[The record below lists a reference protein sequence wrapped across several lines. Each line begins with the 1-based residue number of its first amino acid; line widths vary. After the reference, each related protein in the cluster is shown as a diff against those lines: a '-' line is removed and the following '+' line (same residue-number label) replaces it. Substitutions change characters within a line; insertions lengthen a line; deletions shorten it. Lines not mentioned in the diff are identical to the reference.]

1 MDFTPPYETVDSL
14 KVRLKEMY
22 DAVEIGNVK
31 GIAWFVCW
39 WGGNKMSFFE
49 NTKKPEGFGGKI
61 MVAMM
66 NSGHSKLADWGMSF
80 LSLST
85 DAAVLDCGCGG
96 GANLRKLLKLCAN
109 GTVTGID
116 YSSVSVEKSKRLNAK
131 AISEGRCCVL
141 EASVAAL
148 PFEDNK
154 FDVVTAFETVYFW
167 PGLVDCFREVYRA
180 MKNSGTFLICNEA
193 TGDTNKNDK
202 WTQIISDMT
211 IYRDVQL
218 KTALEEAG
226 FTDIQIHKNAHQ
238 DWLCVTGQKQEK
250 HG

>member
-49 NTKKPEGFGGKI
+49 NTKKPEGLGGKI

-80 LSLST
+80 LGLST

-96 GANLRKLLKLCAN
+96 GANLCKLLKRCPN

-116 YSSVSVEKSKRLNAK
+116 YSSVSVEKSKKLNAK
-131 AISEGRCCVL
+131 TISEGRCCVL
-141 EASVAAL
+141 ETSVAVL

-167 PGLVDCFREVYRA
+167 PGLVDCFREVYRVT
-180 MKNSGTFLICNEA
+180 KTGGIFLICNEA
-193 TGDTNKNDK
+193 TGDTDKNDK
-202 WTQIISDMT
+202 WTQLIDGMT
-211 IYRDVQL
+211 IYRDAQL
-218 KTALEEAG
+218 KTALRDAG
-226 FTDIQIHKNAHQ
+226 FTNIQIHKNKK

-250 HG
+250 LG

>member
-49 NTKKPEGFGGKI
+49 NTKKPEGLGGKI

-66 NSGHSKLADWGMSF
+66 NSGHGKLADWGMSF

-116 YSSVSVEKSKRLNAK
+116 YSSVSVEKSKKLNAK
-131 AISEGRCCVL
+131 TISEGRCCVL
-141 EASVAAL
+141 ETSVAVL

-167 PGLVDCFREVYRA
+167 PGLVDCFREVYRVT
-180 MKNSGTFLICNEA
+180 KTGGIFLICNEA
-193 TGDTNKNDK
+193 TGDTDKNDK
-202 WTQIISDMT
+202 WTQLIDGMT
-211 IYRDVQL
+211 IYRDAQL
-218 KTALEEAG
+218 KTALREAG
-226 FTDIQIHKNAHQ
+226 FTNIQIHKNKK

-250 HG
+250 LG

>member
-39 WGGNKMSFFE
+39 LGGNKMSFFE
-49 NTKKPEGFGGKI
+49 NTKKPEGLGGKI

-80 LSLST
+80 LGLST

-96 GANLRKLLKLCAN
+96 GANLCKLLKRCPN

-116 YSSVSVEKSKRLNAK
+116 YSSVSVEKSKMLNAK
-131 AISEGRCCVL
+131 TISEGRCCVL
-141 EASVAAL
+141 ETSVAVL

-167 PGLVDCFREVYRA
+167 PGLVDCFREVYRVT
-180 MKNSGTFLICNEA
+180 KTGGIFLICNEA
-193 TGDTNKNDK
+193 TGDTDKNDK
-202 WTQIISDMT
+202 WTQLIDGMT
-211 IYRDVQL
+211 IYRDAQL
-218 KTALEEAG
+218 KTALREAG
-226 FTDIQIHKNAHQ
+226 FTNIQIHKNKK

-250 HG
+250 PG

>member
-49 NTKKPEGFGGKI
+49 NTKKPEGLGGKI

-80 LSLST
+80 LGLST

-96 GANLRKLLKLCAN
+96 GANLCKLLKRCPN

-167 PGLVDCFREVYRA
+167 PGLVDCFREVYRVT
-180 MKNSGTFLICNEA
+180 KTGGIFLICNEA
-193 TGDTNKNDK
+193 TGDTDKNDK
-202 WTQIISDMT
+202 WTQLIDGMT
-211 IYRDVQL
+211 IYRDAQL
-218 KTALEEAG
+218 KTALREAG
-226 FTDIQIHKNAHQ
+226 FTNIQIHKNKK

-250 HG
+250 LG

>member
-1 MDFTPPYETVDSL
+1 MDFTPHYETVDSL

-49 NTKKPEGFGGKI
+49 NTKKPEGLGGKI

-66 NSGHSKLADWGMSF
+66 NSGHGKLADWGMSF
-80 LSLST
+80 LGLST

-96 GANLRKLLKLCAN
+96 GANLCKLLKRCPN

-116 YSSVSVEKSKRLNAK
+116 YSSVSVEKSKKLNAK
-131 AISEGRCCVL
+131 TISEGRCCVL
-141 EASVAAL
+141 ETSVAVL

-167 PGLVDCFREVYRA
+167 PGLVDCFREVYRVT
-180 MKNSGTFLICNEA
+180 KTGGIFLICNEA
-193 TGDTNKNDK
+193 TGDTDKNDK
-202 WTQIISDMT
+202 WTQLIDGMT
-211 IYRDVQL
+211 IYRDAQL
-218 KTALEEAG
+218 KTALREAG
-226 FTDIQIHKNAHQ
+226 FTNIQIHKNKK

-250 HG
+250 LG

>member
-49 NTKKPEGFGGKI
+49 NTKKPEGLGGKI
-61 MVAMM
+61 MLAMM
-66 NSGHSKLADWGMSF
+66 NSGHGKLADWGMSF
-80 LSLST
+80 LGLST

-96 GANLRKLLKLCAN
+96 GANLCKLLKRCPN

-116 YSSVSVEKSKRLNAK
+116 YSSVSVEKSKKLNAK
-131 AISEGRCCVL
+131 TISEGRCCVL
-141 EASVAAL
+141 ETSVAVL

-167 PGLVDCFREVYRA
+167 PGLVDCFREVYRVT
-180 MKNSGTFLICNEA
+180 KTGGIFLICNEA
-193 TGDTNKNDK
+193 TGDTDKNDK
-202 WTQIISDMT
+202 WTQLIDGMT
-211 IYRDVQL
+211 IYRDAQL
-218 KTALEEAG
+218 KTALREAG
-226 FTDIQIHKNAHQ
+226 FTNIQIHKNKK

-250 HG
+250 LG

>member
-1 MDFTPPYETVDSL
+1 MDFTPHYETVDSL

-49 NTKKPEGFGGKI
+49 NTKKPEGLGGKI

-66 NSGHSKLADWGMSF
+66 NSGHGKLADWGISF

-131 AISEGRCCVL
+131 TISEGRCCVL

-167 PGLVDCFREVYRA
+167 PGLVDCFREVYRVT
-180 MKNSGTFLICNEA
+180 KTGGIFLICNEA
-193 TGDTNKNDK
+193 TGDTDKNDK
-202 WTQIISDMT
+202 WTQLIDGMT
-211 IYRDVQL
+211 IYRDAQL
-218 KTALEEAG
+218 KTALREAG
-226 FTDIQIHKNAHQ
+226 FTNIQIHKNKK

-250 HG
+250 LG

>member
-49 NTKKPEGFGGKI
+49 NTKKPEGLGGKI

-80 LSLST
+80 LGLST

-96 GANLRKLLKLCAN
+96 GANLCKLLKRCPN

-116 YSSVSVEKSKRLNAK
+116 YSSVSVEKSKKLNAK
-131 AISEGRCCVL
+131 TISEGRCCVL
-141 EASVAAL
+141 ETSVAVL

-154 FDVVTAFETVYFW
+154 FDLVTAFETVYFW
-167 PGLVDCFREVYRA
+167 PGLVDCFREVYRVT
-180 MKNSGTFLICNEA
+180 KTGGIFLICNEA
-193 TGDTNKNDK
+193 TGDTDKNDK
-202 WTQIISDMT
+202 WTQLIDGMT
-211 IYRDVQL
+211 IYRDAQL
-218 KTALEEAG
+218 KTALREAG
-226 FTDIQIHKNAHQ
+226 FTNIQIHKNKK

-250 HG
+250 PG

>member
-49 NTKKPEGFGGKI
+49 NTKKPEGLGGKI

-80 LSLST
+80 LGLST
-85 DAAVLDCGCGG
+85 DVAVLDCGCGG
-96 GANLRKLLKLCAN
+96 GANLCKLLKRCPN

-116 YSSVSVEKSKRLNAK
+116 YSSVSVEKSKKLNAK
-131 AISEGRCCVL
+131 TISEERCCVL
-141 EASVAAL
+141 ETSVAVL

-167 PGLVDCFREVYRA
+167 PGLVDCFREVYRVT
-180 MKNSGTFLICNEA
+180 KTGGIFLICNEA
-193 TGDTNKNDK
+193 TGDTDKNDK
-202 WTQIISDMT
+202 WTQLIDGMT
-211 IYRDVQL
+211 IYRDAQL
-218 KTALEEAG
+218 KTALREAG
-226 FTDIQIHKNAHQ
+226 FTNIQIHKNKK

-250 HG
+250 LG

>member
-1 MDFTPPYETVDSL
+1 
-14 KVRLKEMY
+14 
-22 DAVEIGNVK
+22 
-31 GIAWFVCW
+31 
-39 WGGNKMSFFE
+39 MSFFE

-80 LSLST
+80 LGLST

-96 GANLRKLLKLCAN
+96 GANLCKLLKRCPN

-116 YSSVSVEKSKRLNAK
+116 YSSVSVEKSKKLNAK
-131 AISEGRCCVL
+131 TISEGRCCVL
-141 EASVAAL
+141 ETSVAVL

-167 PGLVDCFREVYRA
+167 PGLVDCFREVYRVT
-180 MKNSGTFLICNEA
+180 KTGGIFLICNEA
-193 TGDTNKNDK
+193 TGDTDKNDK
-202 WTQIISDMT
+202 WTQLIDGMT
-211 IYRDVQL
+211 IYRDAQL
-218 KTALEEAG
+218 KTALREAG
-226 FTDIQIHKNAHQ
+226 FTNIQIHKNKK

-250 HG
+250 LG

>member
-49 NTKKPEGFGGKI
+49 NTKKPEGLGGKI

-66 NSGHSKLADWGMSF
+66 NSGHGKLADWGMSF

-131 AISEGRCCVL
+131 TISEGRCCVL

-167 PGLVDCFREVYRA
+167 PGLVDCFREVYRVT
-180 MKNSGTFLICNEA
+180 KTGGIFLICNEA
-193 TGDTNKNDK
+193 TGDTDKNDK
-202 WTQIISDMT
+202 WTQLIDGMI
-211 IYRDVQL
+211 IYRDAQL
-218 KTALEEAG
+218 KTALREAG
-226 FTDIQIHKNAHQ
+226 FTNIQIHKNKK

-250 HG
+250 LG

>member
-1 MDFTPPYETVDSL
+1 M

-49 NTKKPEGFGGKI
+49 NTKKPEGLGGKI

-80 LSLST
+80 LGLST

-96 GANLRKLLKLCAN
+96 GANLRKLLKRCPN

-167 PGLVDCFREVYRA
+167 SGLVDCFREVYQA

-202 WTQIISDMT
+202 
-211 IYRDVQL
+211 
-218 KTALEEAG
+218 
-226 FTDIQIHKNAHQ
+226 
-238 DWLCVTGQKQEK
+238 
-250 HG
+250 

>member
-1 MDFTPPYETVDSL
+1 M

-49 NTKKPEGFGGKI
+49 NTKKPEGLGGKI

-80 LSLST
+80 LGLST

-96 GANLRKLLKLCAN
+96 GANLCKLLKRCPN

-116 YSSVSVEKSKRLNAK
+116 YSSVSVEKSKKLNAK
-131 AISEGRCCVL
+131 TISEGRCCVM
-141 EASVAAL
+141 ETSVAVL

-167 PGLVDCFREVYRA
+167 PGLVDCFREVYRVT
-180 MKNSGTFLICNEA
+180 KTGGIFLICNEA
-193 TGDTNKNDK
+193 TGDTDKNDK
-202 WTQIISDMT
+202 WTQLIDGMT
-211 IYRDVQL
+211 IYRDAQL
-218 KTALEEAG
+218 KTALREAG
-226 FTDIQIHKNAHQ
+226 FTNIQIHKNKK

-250 HG
+250 LG

>member
-49 NTKKPEGFGGKI
+49 NTKKPEGLGGKI

-80 LSLST
+80 LDLST

-96 GANLRKLLKLCAN
+96 GANLCKLLKRCPN

-116 YSSVSVEKSKRLNAK
+116 YSSVSVEKSKKLNAK
-131 AISEGRCCVL
+131 TISEGRCCVL
-141 EASVAAL
+141 ETSVAVL

-167 PGLVDCFREVYRA
+167 PGLVDCFREVYRVT
-180 MKNSGTFLICNEA
+180 KTGGIFLICNEA
-193 TGDTNKNDK
+193 TGDTDKNDK
-202 WTQIISDMT
+202 WTQLIDGMT
-211 IYRDVQL
+211 IYREAQL
-218 KTALEEAG
+218 KTALREAG
-226 FTDIQIHKNAHQ
+226 FTNIQIHKNKK

-250 HG
+250 PG

>member
-1 MDFTPPYETVDSL
+1 MDFTPHYETVDSL

-49 NTKKPEGFGGKI
+49 NTKKPEGLGGKI

-80 LSLST
+80 LGLST

-96 GANLRKLLKLCAN
+96 GANLCKLLKRCPN

-116 YSSVSVEKSKRLNAK
+116 YSSVSVEKSKKLNAK
-131 AISEGRCCVL
+131 TISEGRCCVL
-141 EASVAAL
+141 EASIAVL

-167 PGLVDCFREVYRA
+167 PGLVDCFREVYRVT
-180 MKNSGTFLICNEA
+180 KTGGIFLICNEA
-193 TGDTNKNDK
+193 TGDTDKNDK
-202 WTQIISDMT
+202 WTQLIDGMT
-211 IYRDVQL
+211 IYRDAQL
-218 KTALEEAG
+218 KTALREAG
-226 FTDIQIHKNAHQ
+226 FTNIQIHKNKK

-250 HG
+250 LG

>member
-1 MDFTPPYETVDSL
+1 
-14 KVRLKEMY
+14 
-22 DAVEIGNVK
+22 
-31 GIAWFVCW
+31 
-39 WGGNKMSFFE
+39 MSFFE

-66 NSGHSKLADWGMSF
+66 NSGHGKLADWGMSF

-96 GANLRKLLKLCAN
+96 GANLRKLLKRCPN

-116 YSSVSVEKSKRLNAK
+116 YSSVSVEKSKRLNTK

-167 PGLVDCFREVYRA
+167 PGLVDCFREVYRVT
-180 MKNSGTFLICNEA
+180 KTGGIFLICNEA
-193 TGDTNKNDK
+193 TGDTDKNDK
-202 WTQIISDMT
+202 WTQLIDGMT
-211 IYRDVQL
+211 IYRDAQL
-218 KTALEEAG
+218 KTALREAG
-226 FTDIQIHKNAHQ
+226 FTNIQIHKNKK

-250 HG
+250 LG

>member
-49 NTKKPEGFGGKI
+49 NTKKPEGLGGKI

-66 NSGHSKLADWGMSF
+66 NSGHGKLADWGMSF
-80 LSLST
+80 LGLST

-96 GANLRKLLKLCAN
+96 GANLCKLLKRCPN

-116 YSSVSVEKSKRLNAK
+116 YSSVSVEKSKKLNAK
-131 AISEGRCCVL
+131 TISEGRCCVL
-141 EASVAAL
+141 ETSVAVL

-167 PGLVDCFREVYRA
+167 PGLVDCFREVYRVT
-180 MKNSGTFLICNEA
+180 KTGGIFLICNEA
-193 TGDTNKNDK
+193 TGDTDKNDK
-202 WTQIISDMT
+202 WTQLIDGMT
-211 IYRDVQL
+211 IYRDAQL
-218 KTALEEAG
+218 KTALREAG
-226 FTDIQIHKNAHQ
+226 FTNIQIHKNKK

-250 HG
+250 LG

>member
-39 WGGNKMSFFE
+39 RGGNKMSFFE
-49 NTKKPEGFGGKI
+49 NTKKPEGLGGKI

-80 LSLST
+80 LGLST

-96 GANLRKLLKLCAN
+96 CANLRKLLKRCPN

-167 PGLVDCFREVYRA
+167 PGLVDCFREVYRVT
-180 MKNSGTFLICNEA
+180 KTGGIFLICNEA
-193 TGDTNKNDK
+193 TGDTDKNDK
-202 WTQIISDMT
+202 WTQLIDGMT
-211 IYRDVQL
+211 IYRDAQL
-218 KTALEEAG
+218 KTALREAG
-226 FTDIQIHKNAHQ
+226 FTNIQIHKNKK

-250 HG
+250 LG